1 VKVLVTGGSG
11 FLGTAVVQCLLRENH
26 VVLTISRSRPEE
38 VMQGRLDWLQVD
50 LGHSTEHRDSVRK
63 FAPEVV
69 VHLAWQGIPDY
80 SLEISKANLKQSLEF
95 LSFVVDLESCRK
107 VLVAGSCWE
116 LNRVMGACLET
127 EVGTPKD
134 DFTRAKHAL
143 RSWLEGECER
153 RHIDLG
159 WMRIFYLYG
168 PRQRAKSLI
177 PSLLNHLRDGKLPK
191 LHSPRNSYD
200 FVYVKDAAVA
210 FERAV
215 SRDLS
220 SGIYHLGSGVA
231 TPVVDIC
238 RMAERIVNG
247 SEILTRKLELDTA
260 NTSCTADFWAD
271 CSWTRQELGWIPETS
286 LDEGIFQTWQWIT
299 QQ

>member
-1 VKVLVTGGSG
+1 MTS
-11 FLGTAVVQCLLRENH
+11 
-26 VVLTISRSRPEE
+26 P
-38 VMQGRLDWLQVD
+38 GRNTLCV
-50 LGHSTEHRDSVRK
+50 
-63 FAPEVV
+63 
-69 VHLAWQGIPDY
+69 
-80 SLEISKANLKQSLEF
+80 
-95 LSFVVDLESCRK
+95 
-107 VLVAGSCWE
+107 
-116 LNRVMGACLET
+116 
-127 EVGTPKD
+127 
-134 DFTRAKHAL
+134 
-143 RSWLEGECER
+143 
-153 RHIDLG
+153 LG
-159 WMRIFYLYG
+159 WRGSASEDTLIWDGCEFSIFTV

-247 SEILTRKLELDTA
+247 SEILTRKLELDTV